1 MTSGQATMT
10 SQECSGM
17 AREEPR
23 EMYVV
28 DMRGRVTS
36 EMCVLFR
43 GHNNLNF
50 LSAHLF
56 TMGGCLV

>member
-1 MTSGQATMT
+1 MT